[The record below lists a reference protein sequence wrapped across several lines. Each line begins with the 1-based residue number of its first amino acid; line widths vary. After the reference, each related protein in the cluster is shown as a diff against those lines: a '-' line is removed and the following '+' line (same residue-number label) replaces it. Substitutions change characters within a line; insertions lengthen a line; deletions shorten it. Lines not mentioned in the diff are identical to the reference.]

1 MCRSRVTRSLIVLP
15 ALVGMALVGAC
26 GSDSPA
32 ATGPAP
38 SPSAPVSTTTA
49 PAPATPSG
57 LSGPASPAGTPSA
70 SATAGATPTA
80 SPAPTAS
87 PTATSAGTTPSP
99 APTPTGP
106 PILRPGA
113 TGPEILE
120 LQRQLMAAGYWLGTP
135 DGTFGLLTQQAVL
148 AVQKTA
154 GIGLDGLVGPATR
167 AAIARGTRPD
177 ARSTQGFVLEVDKGR
192 QLLKI
197 VRDGHVETTLNTSTG
212 TEQIYYHDGVQYL
225 ADTPPGTWRMFRQ
238 VNGVDH
244 GSLGDLYRPKYFHAD
259 GIAIHGYASVPARA
273 ASHGCVRVTNA
284 AMDWLWSSGNAE
296 IGTTVLVY

>member
-1 MCRSRVTRSLIVLP
+1 MCRSRVTRWLTIP
-15 ALVGMALVGAC
+15 PMLVGLVLVGAC
-26 GSDSPA
+26 GSDGPA
-32 ATGPAP
+32 ASGPAP
-38 SPSAPVSTTTA
+38 SAPSSATT
-49 PAPATPSG
+49 P
-57 LSGPASPAGTPSA
+57 SGPASPADTP
-70 SATAGATPTA
+70 
-80 SPAPTAS
+80 PAPTTAAATS
-87 PTATSAGTTPSP
+87 PTSSAPAATSTAATSP
-99 APTPTGP
+99 AATSSGTATATPTGP

-167 AAIARGTRPD
+167 AAIARGVRPD

>member
-1 MCRSRVTRSLIVLP
+1 MCRSRVTRWLTVLP
-15 ALVGMALVGAC
+15 MLVGLVLVGAC
-26 GSDSPA
+26 GSDGPA
-32 ATGPAP
+32 ASGPAP
-38 SPSAPVSTTTA
+38 STASSATT
-49 PAPATPSG
+49 P
-57 LSGPASPAGTPSA
+57 SGPASPADTPPA
-70 SATAGATPTA
+70 PTTAAATPATSPT
-80 SPAPTAS
+80 SPAPAATSTAATS
-87 PTATSAGTTPSP
+87 PAATSSETATATPS
-99 APTPTGP
+99 PTGP

-120 LQRQLMAAGYWLGTP
+120 LQRQLMTAGYWLGTP

-167 AAIARGTRPD
+167 AAIARGVRPD